1 MKATALVNRYDIKAY
16 KLFPLLHEFDKLLLG
31 LELPT
36 RKRGRPPKLKSTLSY
51 WEQKAEMKRAM
62 SSVLSLLSEKLE
74 KLRYKRGVLY
84 LASYCFTSSRS
95 MAADKIREGPSF
107 LLADRWYDDKQVLYK
122 VVEMGLSTI
131 G

>member
-1 MKATALVNRYDIKAY
+1 MKATTLVNRYDIKAY
-16 KLFPLLHEFDKLLLG
+16 KLFSLLHEFDKLLS

-36 RKRGRPPKLKSTLSY
+36 RKRGRPQELKSTPSY
-51 WEQKAEMKRAM
+51 WEQKEIRKAI